1 MKSFII
7 ALIMV
12 MVSVSSSFANTI
24 MWYWHT
30 PEHEVITYTVDI
42 DSGVGTSEMNAF
54 NRAIDIISRNGEF
67 SNLEQFQDKINEIAT
82 GSIRNFVIVDVRVD
96 EK

>member
-24 MWYWHT
+24 MWYLDIN
-30 PEHEVITYTVDI
+30 HERISYTVDI
-42 DSGVGTSEMNAF
+42 EKNIGTVEMVQFNNALKTILTNGNYSNITEMEDLV
-54 NRAIDIISRNGEF
+54 NRT
-67 SNLEQFQDKINEIAT
+67 AT
-82 GSIRNFVIVDVRVD
+82 GDIRNFTVIDITVD